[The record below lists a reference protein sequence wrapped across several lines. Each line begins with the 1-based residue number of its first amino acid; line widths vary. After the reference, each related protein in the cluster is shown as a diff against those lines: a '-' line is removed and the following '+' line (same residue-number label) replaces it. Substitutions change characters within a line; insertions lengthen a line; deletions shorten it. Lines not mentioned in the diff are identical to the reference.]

1 MLHTQPILA
10 DAALDENRRVQT
22 KQRAAG
28 QPQKAPVKVIDALS
42 PSILK
47 AQAYQGIHRQFSPT
61 GRGSTITQISS
72 GSPPSLASSGLDYL
86 ANIASIA

>member
-1 MLHTQPILA
+1 M
-10 DAALDENRRVQT
+10 
-22 KQRAAG
+22 
-28 QPQKAPVKVIDALS
+28 KVIDALS

-47 AQAYQGIHRQFSPT
+47 AQAYQGIQRQFSPT